1 MFLLIA
7 MKDIFWRLAY
17 IAAEIAAGPPP
28 MMIVSY
34 ILIEA
39 ADAVPSG
46 AFALEASFL
55 VCYFAVRADSSSYRT
70 PPASAAD
77 VETGY
82 FT

>member
-1 MFLLIA
+1 MVTSAPAFA
-7 MKDIFWRLAY
+7 SNMADASPP
-17 IAAEIAAGPPP
+17 GPPP